1 MAFDGIVISNIVYEL
16 KQKLAGG
23 RISKIAQPEPEELVL
38 TVKNQRDTYRLLLSA
53 NASLPLIYL
62 TQETGLSPM
71 TAPNFCMLLRKHIG
85 NARILTVTQPGLE
98 RIVRLELEH
107 LDELGDLRRKSLII
121 EIMGKHSNIIFCD
134 ENDTVID
141 SIKHVSAAVS
151 SVREV
156 LPGRNYFIPNTTG
169 KANPLEVSREDF
181 LSCIKGGR
189 AAAAAI
195 SGSFTGISNVSAEE
209 IVFCSGLDSSLAAE
223 ACTETQREKLWQSF
237 SRTMD
242 LIRSSSFSPCIAY
255 EGNEPKEFSA
265 FALTGLSE
273 YTIRYFDSI
282 SEVLFTYY
290 NSRSAIAR
298 MRQKSSDLRHLVQN
312 LIERTAK
319 KYDLQ
324 KRQLT
329 DTQKREKYRIYGEL
343 LNTYG
348 YDCPP
353 ASRSFEVLN
362 YYTNEMITIPLDPTL
377 TASENSQ
384 KYFERYNKLKRTYE
398 ALSTLTLE
406 TGAELE
412 HLESIMA
419 SIDIASSDVDLDEI
433 RRELGESGY
442 VKTSRSTKGRKD
454 TRRKCVPY
462 HYRSSDGFDIYV
474 GKNNFQNEE
483 LTFRFAQGNDIWM
496 HAKKTPGSHVII
508 QTGGKEVPDR
518 TYEEAGSLAVYYSRA
533 RTAPK
538 AEVDYIERKHVK
550 KPAGA
555 KPGFVIY
562 HTNYS
567 LVASPDISSLTLISG
582 SEA

>member
-1 MAFDGIVISNIVYEL
+1 MAFDGIVISNIVSEL
-16 KQKLAGG
+16 KQKLTGG

-38 TVKNQRDTYRLLLSA
+38 TIKNQKDTYRLFLSA

-62 TQETGLSPM
+62 TQDSGLSPM

-85 NARILTVTQPGLE
+85 NARITDVTQPGLE

-107 LDELGDLRRKSLII
+107 LDELGDLRRKSLVI

-134 ENDTVID
+134 DADRIVD
-141 SIKHVSAAVS
+141 SIKHVSAAIS

-169 KANPLEVSREDF
+169 KTDPLVSDKDF
-181 LSCIKGGR
+181 FCSRFASGKNIASIL
-189 AAAAAI
+189 

-209 IVFCSGLDSSLAAE
+209 IVYRSGLDSSLAGE
-223 ACTETQREKLWQSF
+223 ACTSDELNRLWDAF
-237 SRTMD
+237 SDVMN
-242 LIRSSSFSPCIAY
+242 LIRTGNFTPYIAY
-255 EGNEPKEFSA
+255 DGNEPKEFAA
-265 FALTGLSE
+265 FALTGLTE
-273 YTIRYFDSI
+273 YTLRFYDSI
-282 SEVLFTYY
+282 SDVLYTYY

-319 KYDLQ
+319 KAELQ
-324 KRQLT
+324 RRQLSDT
-329 DTQKREKYRIYGEL
+329 DKREKYRIYGEL
-343 LNTYG
+343 LNAYG

-353 ASRSFEVLN
+353 SSKSYEVFN
-362 YYTNEMITIPLDPTL
+362 YYTDQMMTIPLDPTL
-377 TASENSQ
+377 TAKENAQ

-398 ALSTLTLE
+398 ALSTLTVE
-406 TGAELE
+406 TENELE
-412 HLESIMA
+412 HLESIMT
-419 SIDIASSDVDLDEI
+419 SIDIAASDVDLDEI
-433 RRELGESGY
+433 RRELSESGY
-442 VKTSRSTKGRKD
+442 VKSHAPKGRKD
-454 TRRKCVPY
+454 NRRKCIPY
-462 HYRSSDGFDIYV
+462 HYLSSDGFDIYV

-483 LTFRFAQGNDIWM
+483 LTFKFAQGNDIWM

-508 QTGGKEVPDR
+508 QTNGKEVPDR
-518 TYEEAGSLAVYYSRA
+518 TYEEAGSLAIYYSKA
-533 RTAPK
+533 KTAPK
-538 AEVDYIERKHVK
+538 AEVDYIERKFVK

-567 LVASPDISSLTLISG
+567 LVASPDISGLKLIAG
-582 SEA
+582 GD

>member
-1 MAFDGIVISNIVYEL
+1 MAFDGIVISNIVSEL
-16 KQKLAGG
+16 KQKLTGG

-38 TVKNQRDTYRLLLSA
+38 TIKNQKDTYRLFLSA

-62 TQETGLSPM
+62 TQEAGLSPM

-85 NARILTVTQPGLE
+85 NARITDVTQPGLE

-107 LDELGDLRRKSLII
+107 LDEMGDLRHKSLVI

-134 ENDTVID
+134 DTDMIVD

-156 LPGRNYFIPNTTG
+156 LPGRSYFIPNTTG
-169 KANPLEVSREDF
+169 KTNPLAADKEFFCSRF
-181 LSCIKGGR
+181 SSGKNIASIL
-189 AAAAAI
+189 

-209 IVFCSGLDSSLAAE
+209 IVYRSGLDSSLAGE
-223 ACTETQREKLWQSF
+223 ACSSDELNRLWIAF
-237 SRTMD
+237 SDVMN
-242 LIRSSSFSPCIAY
+242 LIRTENFSPCIAY
-255 EGNEPKEFSA
+255 DDNEPKEFAA
-265 FALTGLSE
+265 FPLTGLTE
-273 YTIRYFDSI
+273 YTLRTYDSI
-282 SEVLFTYY
+282 SDVLYTYY

-319 KYDLQ
+319 KADLQ
-324 KRQLT
+324 RRQLADT
-329 DTQKREKYRIYGEL
+329 DKREKYRIYGEL
-343 LNTYG
+343 LNAYG

-353 ASRSFEVLN
+353 SSKSYEVFN
-362 YYTNEMITIPLDPTL
+362 YYTDQMMTIPLDPTL
-377 TASENSQ
+377 TAKENAQ

-398 ALSTLTLE
+398 ALSTLTVE
-406 TGAELE
+406 TENELE
-412 HLESIMA
+412 HLESIMT
-419 SIDIASSDVDLDEI
+419 SIDIAASDVDLDEI
-433 RRELGESGY
+433 RRELSESGY
-442 VKTSRSTKGRKD
+442 VKSHAPKGRKD
-454 TRRKCVPY
+454 NRRKCIPY
-462 HYRSSDGFDIYV
+462 HYLSSDGFDIYV

-483 LTFRFAQGNDIWM
+483 LTFKFAQGNDIWM

-508 QTGGKEVPDR
+508 QTNGKEVPDR
-518 TYEEAGSLAVYYSRA
+518 TYEEAGSLAVHYSKA
-533 RTAPK
+533 KTAPK
-538 AEVDYIERKHVK
+538 AEVDYIERKFVK

-567 LVASPDISSLTLISG
+567 LVASPDISGLKLIAG
-582 SEA
+582 GD